1 LETEVGDEKQKV
13 SEKDELIA
21 EAENLLSEFNTEK
34 HEVKA
39 KFKHLMQLVS
49 LRATGSDDEDESV
62 GKDIGQSSYQGRE
75 DEVDL
80 NHCFEELE
88 QIVLEFKAKQESRIV
103 ELISE
108 KENLAGTIFEQK
120 QDLEAMQTSLGALQ
134 EKMDDANNQVDTAM
148 RKI

>member
-1 LETEVGDEKQKV
+1 MD
-13 SEKDELIA
+13 KDELIA

-39 KFKHLMQLVS
+39 KFKHLMHLVS

-62 GKDIGQSSYQGRE
+62 SKDIGQSSYQGRE
-75 DEVDL
+75 GEVDL

-108 KENLAGTIFEQK
+108 KENLAGTIHE
-120 QDLEAMQTSLGALQ
+120 
-134 EKMDDANNQVDTAM
+134 
-148 RKI
+148 